1 MNIGFYIKWDKHSI
15 NSSANVIGD
24 ELFAESLCKSIN
36 KQFKSIRAELYAPN
50 YLPDNKL
57 DVIIYLNDS
66 PPNEKFSK
74 YHYLYLQNGYEDNID
89 QIISR
94 ILALEYDGYIFFSEI
109 MKKAF
114 DEKAYNLKN
123 SLFLPFGVDLDFF
136 YPREKDNRFNF
147 ECAFIGNDIKGSEST
162 MRYLFPAAEF
172 NFGLFGNWKVERH
185 KYKIWKNLKKL
196 PPYKKVFESISRG
209 KIPQESVP
217 VLYSSAQI
225 NLNNTIKSCIDWD
238 VITLR
243 TYEILACKG
252 FLISDSVPIAEKT
265 LKDCLVFTEGGKDLT
280 GKIKYYLAHS
290 KKRQEIAQNGY
301 DYVLKNCSIDARVG
315 ELINHIQEVVK

>member
-1 MNIGFYIKWDKHSI
+1 MDIGFYIIWEK
-15 NSSANVIGD
+15 NSLKSTGNVVGD

-36 KQFKSIRAELYAPN
+36 KQYKSIHAELYAPT
-50 YLPDNKL
+50 YIPKKKL
-57 DVIIYLNDS
+57 EVLIYLNES
-66 PPNEKFSK
+66 APIEKFSR
-74 YHYLYLQNGYEDNID
+74 HHFLYLQNGSEENID
-89 QIISR
+89 KT
-94 ILALEYDGYIFFSEI
+94 LNNMTLEYDGYIFFSEI
-109 MKKAF
+109 IKNIF
-114 DEKAYNLKN
+114 DEKVQDAKK

-136 YPREKDNRFNF
+136 YPRETDACFTF
-147 ECAFIGNDIKGSEST
+147 DCAFIGNDIKGSESA
-162 MRYLFPAAEF
+162 MRYLFPATEF

-209 KIPQESVP
+209 KIPQDCVP

-243 TYEILACKG
+243 TYEVLACKG

-265 LKDCLVFTEGGKDLT
+265 LKDCLVFTEGGEDLT
-280 GKIKYYLAHS
+280 GKIKYYLANS

-301 DYVLKNCSIDARVG
+301 DYVVKNCSIDARAA

>member
-1 MNIGFYIKWDKHSI
+1 MDIGFYIIWEK
-15 NSSANVIGD
+15 NSLKSTGNVVGD

-36 KQFKSIRAELYAPN
+36 KQYKSINAALYAPN
-50 YLPDNKL
+50 YIPKKKL
-57 DVIIYLNDS
+57 EVLIYLNES
-66 PPNEKFSK
+66 APIEKLSR
-74 YHYLYLQNGYEDNID
+74 YHFLFLQNGSEENID
-89 QIISR
+89 KTLNNIT
-94 ILALEYDGYIFFSEI
+94 LEYDGYIFFSETI
-109 MKKAF
+109 KNIF
-114 DEKAYNLKN
+114 DEKVPDATR
-123 SLFLPFGVDLDFF
+123 SLFLPFGVDLDLF
-136 YPREKDNRFNF
+136 YPRESDVRFDF
-147 ECAFIGNDIKGSEST
+147 DCAFIGNDIKGSESA
-162 MRYLFPAAEF
+162 MRYLFPATEF

-209 KIPQESVP
+209 KIPQDCVP

-243 TYEILACKG
+243 TYEVLACRG

-265 LKDCLVFTEGGKDLT
+265 LKDCLVSTEGGKDLT

-301 DYVLKNCSIDARVG
+301 DCVLKNCSIDARVG
-315 ELINHIQEVVK
+315 KLINHIQEVVK

>member
-15 NSSANVIGD
+15 NSSGNVIGD
-24 ELFAESLCKSIN
+24 ELYAESLCKSIN

-57 DVIIYLNDS
+57 DVIIYMNDS
-66 PPNEKFSK
+66 PPNEKLSK
-74 YHYLYLQNGYEDNID
+74 FHYLYLQNGYEDNID
-89 QIISR
+89 QIVSSS
-94 ILALEYDGYIFFSEI
+94 LALEYDGYIFFSEMI
-109 MKKAF
+109 KKVF
-114 DEKAYNLKN
+114 DEKAQNIKK
-123 SLFLPFGVDLDFF
+123 SLFLPFGVDLEFF
-136 YPREKDNRFNF
+136 YPREKDDLFNF
-147 ECAFIGNDIKGSEST
+147 ECAFIGNDIKGSESA

-196 PPYKKVFESISRG
+196 PPYKKVFERISKG
-209 KIPQESVP
+209 KIPQDSVP
-217 VLYSSAQI
+217 VLYSSTQI

-243 TYEILACKG
+243 TYEVLACKG

-290 KKRQEIAQNGY
+290 KKRQEIAQNGF
-301 DYVLKNCSIDARVG
+301 DYVLKNCSIDSRAG

>member
-66 PPNEKFSK
+66 PPIEKFSK
-74 YHYLYLQNGYEDNID
+74 YHYLYLQNAYEDNID

-94 ILALEYDGYIFFSEI
+94 ILALEYDGYIFFSEM
-109 MKKAF
+109 MKKVF

-243 TYEILACKG
+243 TYEVLACRG

-301 DYVLKNCSIDARVG
+301 DCVLKNCSIDARVG
-315 ELINHIQEVVK
+315 KLINHIQEVVK

>member
-1 MNIGFYIKWDKHSI
+1 MNLGFYIKWDKHSI
-15 NSSANVIGD
+15 NSSGNVVGD

-36 KQFKSIRAELYAPN
+36 KQFKSIIAELYAPN

-57 DVIIYLNDS
+57 DVMIYLNDS

-74 YHYLYLQNGYEDNID
+74 YHFLYLQNGYENNID
-89 QIISR
+89 QIINRS
-94 ILALEYDGYIFFSEI
+94 LALEYDGYIFFSEM
-109 MKKAF
+109 MKKVS
-114 DEKAYNLKN
+114 DEKAPNLKK

-147 ECAFIGNDIKGSEST
+147 ECAFVGNDIKGSEST

-172 NFGLFGNWKVERH
+172 NFGLFGNWQIQRH

-196 PPYKKVFESISRG
+196 PPYKKVFESLSRG

-225 NLNNTIKSCIDWD
+225 NLNNTIKSCIEWD

-243 TYEILACKG
+243 TYEVLACKG
-252 FLISDSVPIAEKT
+252 FLISDPVPVAEKT

-280 GKIKYYLAHS
+280 EKIKYYLAHS

-301 DYVLKNCSIDARVG
+301 DYVLKNCSIDARVR
-315 ELINHIQEVVK
+315 ELINHIHEVVK

>member
-1 MNIGFYIKWDKHSI
+1 M
-15 NSSANVIGD
+15 
-24 ELFAESLCKSIN
+24 
-36 KQFKSIRAELYAPN
+36 
-50 YLPDNKL
+50 
-57 DVIIYLNDS
+57 NDS

-94 ILALEYDGYIFFSEI
+94 ILALEYDGYIFFSEM
-109 MKKAF
+109 MKKVF
-114 DEKAYNLKN
+114 DEKAHNLKK
-123 SLFLPFGVDLDFF
+123 SLFLPFCVDIDFF

-209 KIPQESVP
+209 KIPQDCVP

-243 TYEILACKG
+243 TYEVLACKG

-301 DYVLKNCSIDARVG
+301 DCVLKNCSIDARVG

>member
-15 NSSANVIGD
+15 NSNGNVIGD
-24 ELFAESLCKSIN
+24 ELYAESLCKSIN

-57 DVIIYLNDS
+57 DVIIYMNDS

-94 ILALEYDGYIFFSEI
+94 ILALEYDGYIFFSEM
-109 MKKAF
+109 MKKVF

-243 TYEILACKG
+243 TYEVLACKG

-315 ELINHIQEVVK
+315 KLINHIQEVVK

>member
-50 YLPDNKL
+50 YLPENKL
-57 DVIIYLNDS
+57 DVIIYMNDS

-94 ILALEYDGYIFFSEI
+94 ILALEYDGYLFFSEM
-109 MKKAF
+109 MKKVF

-243 TYEILACKG
+243 TYEVLACRG

-301 DYVLKNCSIDARVG
+301 DCVLKNYSIDARVG
-315 ELINHIQEVVK
+315 KLINHIQEVVK

>member
-1 MNIGFYIKWDKHSI
+1 M
-15 NSSANVIGD
+15 
-24 ELFAESLCKSIN
+24 
-36 KQFKSIRAELYAPN
+36 
-50 YLPDNKL
+50 
-57 DVIIYLNDS
+57 NDS

-94 ILALEYDGYIFFSEI
+94 ILALEYDGYLFFSEM
-109 MKKAF
+109 MKKVF

-243 TYEILACKG
+243 TYEVLACRG

-315 ELINHIQEVVK
+315 KLINHIQEVVK

>member
-1 MNIGFYIKWDKHSI
+1 MNIGFYIKWDKHSL
-15 NSSANVIGD
+15 NSSGNVVGD

-36 KQFKSIRAELYAPN
+36 KQFKSIIAELYAPN
-50 YLPDNKL
+50 HLPDKKL

-74 YHYLYLQNGYEDNID
+74 YHFLYLQNGYEDNVD

-94 ILALEYDGYIFFSEI
+94 SLALGYDGYIFFSEM
-109 MKKAF
+109 MKIIF
-114 DEKAYNLKN
+114 DEKDTNIKN

-136 YPREKDNRFNF
+136 YPREINNHFNYD
-147 ECAFIGNDIKGSEST
+147 CAFIGNDIKGTESAV
-162 MRYLFPAAEF
+162 RYLFPAVEF
-172 NFGLFGNWKVERH
+172 NFGLFGNWKIERH

-196 PPYKKVFESISRG
+196 PPYKKVFQNISNG
-209 KIPQESVP
+209 KIPQKCVP
-217 VLYSSAQI
+217 VLYSSAKI
-225 NLNNTIKSCIDWD
+225 NLNNTIRSCIDWD

-243 TYEILACKG
+243 TYEVLACKG

-265 LKDCLVFTEGGKDLT
+265 LKGCMVFTEGGKDLT
-280 GKIKYYLAHS
+280 EKIKYYLAHS

-301 DYVLKNCSIDARVG
+301 DYVLKYCSIDARVR
-315 ELINHIQEVVK
+315 ELINHIQEVVV

>member
-15 NSSANVIGD
+15 NSSGNVIGD
-24 ELFAESLCKSIN
+24 ELYAESLCKSIN

-57 DVIIYLNDS
+57 DVIIYMNDS
-66 PPNEKFSK
+66 PPNEKLSK

-89 QIISR
+89 QIVSSS
-94 ILALEYDGYIFFSEI
+94 LALEYDGYIFFSEVI
-109 MKKAF
+109 KKVF
-114 DEKAYNLKN
+114 DEKAQNIKK
-123 SLFLPFGVDLDFF
+123 SLFLPFGVDLEFF
-136 YPREKDNRFNF
+136 YPREKDHRFNF
-147 ECAFIGNDIKGSEST
+147 ECAFIGNDIKGSESA
-162 MRYLFPAAEF
+162 MRYLFPATEF

-196 PPYKKVFESISRG
+196 PPYKKVFEKMSRG
-209 KIPQESVP
+209 KIPQENVP
-217 VLYSSAQI
+217 ILYSSAKI
-225 NLNNTIKSCIDWD
+225 NLNNTIKSCIEWD

-243 TYEILACKG
+243 TYEVLACKG
-252 FLISDSVPIAEKT
+252 FLISDTVPAAKRT
-265 LKDCLVFTEGGKDLT
+265 MQDCLVFTEGEEDLT
-280 GKIKYYLAHS
+280 EKIKYYLAHS

-301 DYVLKNCSIDARVG
+301 NYVVKNCSIDARAT

>member
-1 MNIGFYIKWDKHSI
+1 MNIGFYIKFDKHSI
-15 NSSANVIGD
+15 NSSGNVIGD

-57 DVIIYLNDS
+57 DVMIYLNES

-94 ILALEYDGYIFFSEI
+94 ILALEYDGYIFFSEM
-109 MKKAF
+109 MKKVS
-114 DEKAYNLKN
+114 DEKAPDFKK
-123 SLFLPFGVDLDFF
+123 SLFLPFGVDLDLF

-147 ECAFIGNDIKGSEST
+147 ECAFVGNDIKGSDST

-243 TYEILACKG
+243 TYEVLACKG

-265 LKDCLVFTEGGKDLT
+265 LKDCLVFTEGGEDLT

-301 DYVLKNCSIDARVG
+301 DFVLKNCSIDTRVG